1 MKVLCS
7 HGKGPGCPGKKLI
20 QYIEAGGNL
29 PLANRA
35 HRLNKGECPAKD
47 IDTFEKYARCIA
59 EVFFAEY
66 LSALAD
72 RVLLTYRLAPE
83 CLINVLGYH
92 LLFVCR
98 HM

>member
-1 MKVLCS
+1 MS
-7 HGKGPGCPGKKLI
+7 GQENSAGRECPEIELI
-20 QYIEAGGNL
+20 QYIKTGRDL
-29 PLANRA
+29 PFAYWANG
-35 HRLNKGECPAKD
+35 LYKGKCLAKD
-47 IDTFEKYARCIA
+47 IDAFKKYARCVA